1 MISPGGGGDGAAP
14 PPPPPP
20 QRRRTTWKPPR
31 CNTPRCTAGKI
42 SGYNHCV
49 KHGGGRRCART
60 GCTRSALYATPH
72 CKTHADGTAPLH
84 KKLRRAPTA
93 RRCSHRDCTTPAVYG
108 GGITGRC
115 SKHGGGKRCFTPEC
129 TKGAGKFNGR
139 ASDYCAK
146 CARSCDEMVE
156 TAAQLL
162 RLFDAKVDGDL
173 DDGDDLLDL
182 LPDEAVFG
190 VALPDL
196 TEDMA
201 VPQYFISG
209 PPATRVRT
217 D

>member
-1 MISPGGGGDGAAP
+1 
-14 PPPPPP
+14 
-20 QRRRTTWKPPR
+20 
-31 CNTPRCTAGKI
+31 
-42 SGYNHCV
+42 
-49 KHGGGRRCART
+49 
-60 GCTRSALYATPH
+60 
-72 CKTHADGTAPLH
+72 
-84 KKLRRAPTA
+84 
-93 RRCSHRDCTTPAVYG
+93 
-108 GGITGRC
+108 
-115 SKHGGGKRCFTPEC
+115 
-129 TKGAGKFNGR
+129 
-139 ASDYCAK
+139 
-146 CARSCDEMVE
+146 MVE